1 MTASPLRIDSAE
13 LRLVRLP
20 LLTPFTI
27 ATGTMHEKLF
37 PLLTLRAN
45 GIEGYAEGVMDPLPD
60 YLDETIAG
68 SMMLLRDVLMPQM
81 VGRNFDNPA
90 AVERLLS
97 PWRGHYMTKA
107 MVEMAFWDLWAK
119 SLNLPLMTLLGGE
132 RDAIDVG
139 VSLGIGPIANTIERA
154 QKHLDLGYKRIKLKI
169 MPGHD
174 VKLVDAVRNALPDAH
189 LTVDANSAYTL
200 ADMDVL
206 LALDDFGLDYI
217 EQPLAWDDI
226 HDHASLQPRM
236 RTAICLDEC
245 IRTAQHAR
253 KALESG
259 ATRVI
264 NIKVGRVGGYHE
276 ARRIHDL
283 CAAWSFPV
291 WCGGMLESGIGRAH
305 NIHLSTLANFR
316 KPGDTSSSS
325 RYFAKDIVNEALEAT
340 DGRMP
345 VPRGPGIGVTLDRP
359 FLDKVT
365 VAAEQFPA

>member
-1 MTASPLRIDSAE
+1 MTASPLKIDSAE

-20 LLTPFTI
+20 LLSPFTI

-45 GIEGYAEGVMDPLPD
+45 GIEGFAEGVMDPLPD

-68 SMMLLRDVLMPQM
+68 AMMLLRDVLIPQL
-81 VGRNFDNPA
+81 VGRSFENPA
-90 AVERLLS
+90 AIGKLLHH
-97 PWRGHYMTKA
+97 WRGHYMTKA

-119 SLNLPLMTLLGGE
+119 SLNLPLKTLLGGE

-139 VSLGIGPIANTIERA
+139 VSLGIGPVDDTIART

-174 VKLVDAVRNALPDAH
+174 VKLVAAVRNALPDAH

-200 ADMDVL
+200 ADMDVM
-206 LALDDFGLDYI
+206 LALDGFGLDYI

-226 HDHASLQPRM
+226 HDHAALQPRM
-236 RTAICLDEC
+236 KTAICLDEC
-245 IRTAQHAR
+245 IRTAEHAR
-253 KALESG
+253 KALASG

-264 NIKVGRVGGYHE
+264 NIKVGRVGGYQE

-283 CAAWSFPV
+283 CAAWTFPV

-325 RYFAKDIVNEALEAT
+325 RYFARDIVNEALEASE
-340 DGRMP
+340 GRMP
-345 VPRGPGIGVTLDRP
+345 VPEGPGIGVTLDRA
-359 FLDKVT
+359 FLEQVT
-365 VAAEQFPA
+365 VSTETFPA